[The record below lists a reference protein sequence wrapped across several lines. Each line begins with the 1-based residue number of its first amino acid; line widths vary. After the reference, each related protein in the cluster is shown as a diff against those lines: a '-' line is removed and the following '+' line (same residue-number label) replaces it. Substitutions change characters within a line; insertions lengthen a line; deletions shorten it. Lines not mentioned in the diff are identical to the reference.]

1 LAREETAMMGFFFR
15 LVITALGLWAAT
27 KLIPGVQI
35 NGWGNL
41 LVAAL
46 LLGIV
51 NAVIRPVILILT
63 LPLTVLTLGLFILVV
78 NGISLA
84 VVAWLMPGFTL
95 SGLGS
100 AILGSVIV
108 GLTSWLAST
117 FVGGSGRIERYRR
130 RIEVTGG
137 SRRLD

>member
-1 LAREETAMMGFFFR
+1 MKGFFFR
-15 LVITALGLWAAT
+15 LLITALGLWAAA
-27 KLIPGVQI
+27 KVVPGVQLD
-35 NGWGNL
+35 GWGNL
-41 LVAAL
+41 LIAAL

-78 NGISLA
+78 NGISLE

-95 SGLGS
+95 SGLRA
-100 AILGSVIV
+100 AILGSIIV
-108 GLTSWLAST
+108 GLTSWFAST

-130 RIEVTGG
+130 IEVTG
-137 SRRLD
+137 RRLD

>member
-1 LAREETAMMGFFFR
+1 MMGFVFR
-15 LVITALGLWAAT
+15 LLITALGLWAAAR
-27 KLIPGVQI
+27 IVPGVQI
-35 NGWGNL
+35 DGWGNL

-108 GLTSWLAST
+108 GLTSWFAST